1 MLSDVHFYHRVI
13 RKNVIAFGNM
23 FNNLKMVRYNQA
35 GTTEIERITVPIS
48 YASKEKFYKRI
59 TEDPTY
65 TQQVQT
71 VLPRMAFSMDGL
83 SYDPL
88 RKISSN
94 MDNFPT
100 SGTVNKR
107 VKFVPYNF
115 DFNLHIFVRNT
126 EDGTQ
131 IIEQIL
137 PYFAPDY
144 TVKIDFLNLNGL
156 ELDVPIVFNSISLD
170 DSYEGDAEVTR
181 VIVWTLNFT
190 LKGYMFGPTT
200 TFNRV
205 NTSIANIYDDSYSSG
220 TYVKLNMADGSGNYQ
235 INELVYQGVSV
246 EESSASAFVFNWTGG
261 SSNTL
266 IVNAVSGQFT
276 QNANVIG
283 AVTNARYNLDSFE
296 VDPVE
301 LSTLTVIPS
310 PNTANAWDDYGF
322 TTTIVEFP
330 DTL

>member
-23 FNNLKMVRYNQA
+23 FNNLKLVRYNQA
-35 GTTEIERITVPIS
+35 GTTEIERITVPLA

-71 VLPRMAFSMDGL
+71 VLPRMAFNMDGL

-88 RKISSN
+88 RKNSSFIE
-94 MDNFPT
+94 NFSRT
-100 SGTVNKR
+100 SDTLKR
-107 VKFVPYNF
+107 VKFTPYNF

-144 TVKIDFLNLNGL
+144 TITMDFLNLDGL

-170 DSYEGDAEVTR
+170 DSYEGEAESTR
-181 VIVWTLNFT
+181 VLIWNLNFT
-190 LKGYMFGPTT
+190 MKGYLFGYIPDTKQIKKST
-200 TFNRV
+200 
-205 NTSIANIYDDSYSSG
+205 ANIYTEIKETLSSRELVLSG
-220 TYVKLNMADGSGNYQ
+220 GSGDYKLG
-235 INELVYQGVSV
+235 ELVYQGSSV
-246 EESSASAFVFNWTGG
+246 NETTAFGYVYNWEPI
-261 SSNTL
+261 SNTL
-266 IVNAVSGQFT
+266 FVNSISGEFT
-276 QNANVIG
+276 VNNDVTG
-283 AVTNARYNLDSFE
+283 AVTNSKYNLDSF
-296 VDPVE
+296 VINPNQMVNITVE
-301 LSTLTVIPS
+301 PS

-322 TTTIVEFP
+322 TTTVEQYP
-330 DTL
+330 NIT